1 METLRAGGREGG
13 GRSCAR
19 WDAQSFAESEP
30 VRSAAHVCC
39 VSMGHVF
46 SALLPRLS
54 ALCLQVSAVA
64 AGASNKPGSHVAS
77 KSMALCFEPDL
88 ERSPEPSL

>member
-1 METLRAGGREGG
+1 MKQSRICERVQSGNFACRREGG
-13 GRSCAR
+13 RGRSCAC

-54 ALCLQVSAVA
+54 ALCLQVTTVA
-64 AGASNKPGSHVAS
+64 AGASNKPGSHVDG
-77 KSMALCFEPDL
+77 ALL
-88 ERSPEPSL
+88 

>member
-1 METLRAGGREGG
+1 METLRVGGREGG
-13 GRSCAR
+13 RGRSCAC

-54 ALCLQVSAVA
+54 ALCLQVTTVA
-64 AGASNKPGSHVAS
+64 AGASNKPGSHVGG
-77 KSMALCFEPDL
+77 ALL
-88 ERSPEPSL
+88 